1 MRKKLIYIF
10 IFIAFILSVN
20 NVYAYNE
27 GDRIGTNV
35 RQDSTKYSAWGI
47 DYYKHYANI
56 GGSDEFILCLQG
68 GYAASNSKNLYV
80 KMDLEAGSERER
92 AYNAGMKAIFDK
104 LNKADKSVN
113 LNFVAAQQ
121 AARVFNLMWYKN
133 GGKPSI
139 NPGNGTICGGK
150 LCGHYKVTAA
160 FYNEYRSSNL
170 ASQMK
175 KATKVDSLAP
185 KISGIGTTPINTVTD
200 GLVPKIK
207 EYFTAAVNAAV
218 KSREAGDT
226 AKITVGSLKKSGD
239 SYISELSITKNGSQK
254 LYLRLDCP
262 ECGNISDISISAS
275 TSKSGSYKK
284 INLGGTGS
292 GTNLADFVG
301 NGKKMYVKI
310 DLPARLKNACN
321 KLQVTLKVTGENQ
334 EYSIYVAGD
343 KNVGPTNGY
352 QEFIV
357 YIPESDG
364 FKTIAKKKTT
374 INTCKG
380 CEDYYNACQNSNNN
394 NSYACRQYQEKYG
407 KNLGEPCAEC
417 ATNVQNLECST
428 DGQKFSVT
436 EGIEIKN
443 NSCTNEKNVKD
454 CIINQSDIVG
464 NSYEATTSGYPSAD
478 SNPYCKVYCTEDYSF
493 DMPGVQTTNAG
504 RYLVGLETKISGTKS
519 CYTNRIDTEKFE
531 TDIVDLQKELINAY
545 NYYLKWKSA
554 YDNLGPDSETFSAIS
569 VCGGTYTNYFVNFD
583 FQQVISYRFGQNGE
597 LIGFGYSNGSDVV
610 RRNGSPGG
618 SSCCYDSCKRINKD
632 GKCVGGCTCARY
644 CSSQPY
650 DGNQSEVIS
659 TITNNYNNAKN
670 KMNTAIRNYNNALKN
685 YNSCSSSIT
694 QRSEIS
700 SASSNIWKMKYN
712 FNPTI
717 GFWYQDN
724 YMSIAENKFL
734 KPYGVSTSGSPS
746 IQVCNGDVDSY
757 YNSCTGSSWRTQANI
772 TPKSQFVC
780 YNSGGVYRCDMLQVQ
795 VSSEKYVKQTMNV
808 NATYRLPSQY
818 YIVFPGGKTVTKNVE
833 GSSLLE
839 EKLPISLNAA
849 AGTYTYTLTVQG
861 LGEYYDNS
869 GKTGRIW
876 GESDSVVYTALETD
890 NACNVKGALSS
901 GQHDNG
907 TNGVYTCAY
916 KVNCPDCPVTCEGDN
931 CSFDVD
937 CKDKSCIAYCEKC
950 VFKLGTQNFTYRQI
964 STDNINPNNRDLGAN
979 WKYNEGNISTKTEMK
994 ACVAS
999 NEIISNGDKVYD
1011 TESKDNNEKVLKVHL
1026 TQSMINS
1033 IKKYNKEQEDN
1044 GGFGN
1049 NTLTCYPYSD
1059 GNKDYNGVF
1068 CYSSF
1073 LDKYKEDY
1081 SDKFTFYKDRIEGK
1095 ERKSKK
1101 NQCSSGGDCYWT
1113 TWNDALKNGISVTT
1127 NKCNYTSGTFDSI
1140 VDGDSKNAIGPSF
1153 K

>member
-10 IFIAFILSVN
+10 IFIAFILSIN

-417 ATNVQNLECST
+417 ATNVQNPECST

-519 CYTNRIDTEKFE
+519 CYTNRINTEKFE
-531 TDIVDLQKELINAY
+531 EDLEYYRKTLIDAWNEWNRWYTGTFASTYQDTTGPISCKCNGSYSYTSYFRDWNYVAY
-545 NYYLKWKSA
+545 NYNGTTTAL
-554 YDNLGPDSETFSAIS
+554 SES
-569 VCGGTYTNYFVNFD
+569 VPSRG
-583 FQQVISYRFGQNGE
+583 
-597 LIGFGYSNGSDVV
+597 
-610 RRNGSPGG
+610 GG
-618 SSCCYDSCKRINKD
+618 SCNCVTYPSTCGSGENTYPCRKCGSCSP
-632 GKCVGGCTCARY
+632 T
-644 CSSQPY
+644 SH
-650 DGNQSEVIS
+650 DGNPNDIIS
-659 TITNNYNNAKN
+659 KINNNLNRAKNALEMAVSNYNK
-670 KMNTAIRNYNNALKN
+670 TLKL
-685 YNSCSSSIT
+685 YNSCSGTIKQNSVISKANSSIW
-694 QRSEIS
+694 E
-700 SASSNIWKMKYN
+700 MKYS
-712 FNPTI
+712 FNPQV

-724 YMSIAENKFL
+724 YMSIAHKKLMEQTYYYMDSY
-734 KPYGVSTSGSPS
+734 PT
-746 IQVCNGDVDSY
+746 ITMCNGDTDSKYSNCIGGSWSGQHNVIYKNQFLCYPSGNIYACSNISVD
-757 YNSCTGSSWRTQANI
+757 I
-772 TPKSQFVC
+772 
-780 YNSGGVYRCDMLQVQ
+780 
-795 VSSEKYVKQTMNV
+795 SSEKYVKQTMNV

-861 LGEYYDNS
+861 LGEYYNNS